1 MVPAC
6 DIKKKR
12 KIQLVVTGQGGVG
25 EGQLVALGGGVEVDT
40 WNTKEVSLV
49 LKVIFTFQ
57 GRIPLPYRMIFWK
70 SAKGGESFS
79 IQKIMLLILGTL
91 NRAF

>member
-6 DIKKKR
+6 DIKGK

-49 LKVIFTFQ
+49 LKVIFTSQDIYFF
-57 GRIPLPYRMIFWK
+57 LC
-70 SAKGGESFS
+70 
-79 IQKIMLLILGTL
+79 L
-91 NRAF
+91 